1 MATWREWRAWCREF
15 KSLGIRQVKE
25 REARSIWHPREAAGG
40 AVVAA
45 RAGAAPLRYHR
56 ARTQAKL
63 GGGIDSRTRQRWAFI
78 TGVAHHDD
86 RDLFLVDRTEHRGGS
101 CGHHPRPQPDR
112 VVHLRHHL
120 FAFAQR
126 LVAAGAAQPFE
137 LVRRWADVFGGRVA
151 RVGRT
156 PAATGDS

>member
-63 GGGIDSRTRQRWAFI
+63 GGGIDSRARQRWAFI

-86 RDLFLVDRTEHRGGS
+86 RDLFWWIGLS
-101 CGHHPRPQPDR
+101 I
-112 VVHLRHHL
+112 
-120 FAFAQR
+120 
-126 LVAAGAAQPFE
+126 VA
-137 LVRRWADVFGGRVA
+137 
-151 RVGRT
+151 GRT
-156 PAATGDS
+156 PCYHRFEASNSVMMRRAAPTQASARITASCCLAPSATAPAMSSRRRSAR